1 MANKVMVVGT
11 GNVGMSYAYALVHQ
25 RTAVNELVLV
35 DINTADAEGEAMDL
49 RDALTVSPSYLKI
62 TDGSYADAGD
72 CDLIVITAGVP
83 QKPGESRMDLLKKN
97 AAIFKDMIGQIMDNG
112 FKGIFLIAS
121 NPMDV
126 MTYLVWRYSG
136 LPKEHVIGS
145 GTVLDSSRLRYRVS
159 QRLLVNPV
167 NVHAYQVGEHGDSE
181 FALWS
186 CANVGG
192 QAVTDLIG
200 AQELSEIEEYARKE
214 AYTIIEKK
222 GATYYGIGSCLASIT
237 NCILNDERRI
247 LPVSNYDEFSGTYN
261 GFPAVVGSDG
271 IIRRIGLNI
280 SETEKEK
287 FENSVKVLK
296 EAIAEAESESKPEE
310 EKPAEEPAPE
320 Q

>member
-35 DINTADAEGEAMDL
+35 DINAADAEGEAIDL
-49 RDALTVSPSYLKI
+49 RDALSVAPSYMKI
-62 TDGSYADAGD
+62 SDGTYADAGD

-83 QKPGESRMDLLKKN
+83 QKPGETRMDLLKKN
-97 AAIFKDMIGQIMDNG
+97 ATIFKDMIGQIMATG
-112 FKGIFLIAS
+112 FDGIFLVVS

-126 MTYLVWRYSG
+126 LTYLTWRYSG
-136 LPKEHVIGS
+136 LPKERVIGS

-159 QRLLVNPV
+159 QRLHVHPK

-192 QAVTDLIG
+192 QKITDL
-200 AQELSEIEEYARKE
+200 LSREDLNEIEDYARKE
-214 AYTIIEKK
+214 AYLIIEKK
-222 GATYYGIGSCLASIT
+222 GATYYGIGSCLAMIT

-247 LPVSNYDEFSGTYN
+247 LPVSNYDPYSNTYN
-261 GFPAVVGSDG
+261 GFPAVVGAAG
-271 IIRRIGLNI
+271 IIRRIGLDIDEAEQSKLNHSI
-280 SETEKEK
+280 D
-287 FENSVKVLK
+287 VLK
-296 EAIAEAESESKPEE
+296 EAIAETGE
-310 EKPAEEPAPE
+310 
-320 Q
+320 